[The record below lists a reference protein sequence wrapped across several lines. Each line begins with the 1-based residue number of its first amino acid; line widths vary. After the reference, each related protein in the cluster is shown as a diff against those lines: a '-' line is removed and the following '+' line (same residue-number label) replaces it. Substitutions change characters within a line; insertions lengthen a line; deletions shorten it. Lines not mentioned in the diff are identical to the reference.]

1 MRAGEGRVVAV
12 VVTYDRLALLR
23 EALPA
28 VLAQDRRVDAVVV
41 VDNASTDGTAAWVR
55 AEHPGADLVELP
67 VNTGGAGG
75 FAAGVARALSAHD
88 AGWVWLLDDDTV
100 PSPTALR
107 ELLACTTTGGTSGGR
122 AGERVDL
129 VASRVLWTD
138 GREHPMNT
146 PRPRPGASRA
156 ERAAAARADAVPV
169 RSASF
174 VSVLVRA
181 ERVREVGLPLAAY
194 FLWNDDFEF
203 TTRVLRGRRGLASR
217 RSVVEHRTRVF
228 GDTAADPGERF
239 YVEVRNK
246 LWLFGRSRGLAPWE
260 KALYGAS
267 TLRRWARTW
276 RGSRRRGVLL
286 AAGLRGLRD
295 GLLTAPRS
303 TAEVLAAAGAPA
315 SARSLAP
322 VRPGSPSAG
331 GAPPADGPLPFSL
344 LLPYYRADRADL
356 LRRAF
361 TSAVHDQ
368 HRRPDEV
375 VLVQDGPVDAALA
388 TAVDALVAG
397 SPVPVRVV
405 RRPVNGG
412 LAAALRD
419 GLAACRHDV
428 VARMD
433 ADDVCLPE
441 RFARQLPLL
450 EAGADLVGSGLAE
463 LEGTAEGE
471 ERVVARRTPPLDHAA
486 ITARARFHSPFNHP
500 TVVYRRSAVD
510 AAGGYRD
517 LPLLEDYWLFA
528 RMVAAGARTAN
539 VPDPLV
545 LYRVDAG
552 SYARRGG
559 ARLALAELRLQ
570 RELLHEGFTGPLVFA
585 RNVAVRGGYRF
596 LPEAVRRRGYR
607 AVFARGRS

>member
-1 MRAGEGRVVAV
+1 VRAGEERVVAV
-12 VVTYDRLALLR
+12 VVTHDRLPLLR
-23 EALPA
+23 AALPA
-28 VLAQDRRVDAVVV
+28 VAAQERPVDAVVV
-41 VDNASTDGTAAWVR
+41 VDNASADGTAAWVR
-55 AEHPGADLVELP
+55 QEHPGADLVELP
-67 VNTGGAGG
+67 QNTGGAGG
-75 FAAGVARALSAHD
+75 FAVGLARALTAHD

-100 PSPTALR
+100 PSPTALG
-107 ELLACTTTGGTSGGR
+107 ELLRCAASPVR
-122 AGERVDL
+122 PDL

-156 ERAAAARADAVPV
+156 QVAAAADVDAVPV

-181 ERVREVGLPLAAY
+181 ERVHEVGLPLASY

-203 TTRVLRGRRGLASR
+203 TTRLLRGRSGLASR

-239 YVEVRNK
+239 SLEVRNK

-260 KALYGAS
+260 KVLYGGS
-267 TLRRWARTW
+267 TVRRWVRTY
-276 RGSRRRGVLL
+276 RGSSRRDVLRS
-286 AAGLRGLRD
+286 AALRGLRE
-295 GLLTAPRS
+295 GLLTAPRP
-303 TAEVLAAAGAPA
+303 TAEVLASAGAPA
-315 SARSLAP
+315 STRSLLRPPAP
-322 VRPGSPSAG
+322 VG
-331 GAPPADGPLPFSL
+331 GAVPPPALGALPFSL
-344 LLPYYRADRADL
+344 LLPCYRGDRPEL

-361 TSAVHDQ
+361 TSAVQDQ

-375 VLVQDGPVDAALA
+375 VLVQDGPVDDGL
-388 TAVDALVAG
+388 ALVLEQLVAA

-419 GLAACRHDV
+419 GLEVCRHDV

-463 LEGTAEGE
+463 LEGTTAGE
-471 ERVVARRTPPLDHAA
+471 ERVVARRTPPLAHDA

-500 TVVYRRSAVD
+500 TVVYRRSVVA

-528 RMVAAGARTAN
+528 RMIAAGARTAN
-539 VPDPLV
+539 VADALV
-545 LYRVDAG
+545 LYRVDGG

-559 ARLALAELRLQ
+559 ARLAVAELRLQ
-570 RELLHEGFTGPLVFA
+570 RELLRSGFVGPGAFL
-585 RNVAVRGGYRF
+585 RNVVVRGGYRF
-596 LPEAVRRRGYR
+596 LPEGVRRTGYR

>member
-1 MRAGEGRVVAV
+1 VRAGEERVVAV
-12 VVTYDRLALLR
+12 VVTHDRLALLR
-23 EALPA
+23 AALPA
-28 VLAQDRRVDAVVV
+28 VATQDRRPDAVVV
-41 VDNASTDGTAAWVR
+41 VDNASADGTSAWVR
-55 AEHPGADLVELP
+55 QHHPDADLVELP
-67 VNTGGAGG
+67 QNTGGAGG
-75 FAAGVARALSAHD
+75 FAVGLARALTAHD

-100 PSPTALR
+100 PSPTALA
-107 ELLACTTTGGTSGGR
+107 ELLRC
-122 AGERVDL
+122 AGSPLRPDL
-129 VASRVLWTD
+129 VASRVVWTD

-146 PRPRPGASRA
+146 PRARPGAPRA
-156 ERAAAARADAVPV
+156 QVAAAADVDAVPV

-203 TTRVLRGRRGLASR
+203 TTRVLRGRTGLASR
-217 RSVVEHRTRVF
+217 RSVVEHRTRLF

-260 KALYGAS
+260 KVLYGGS
-267 TLRRWARTW
+267 TLRRWVRTY
-276 RGSRRRGVLL
+276 RGSSRRGVLR
-286 AAGLRGLRD
+286 AAALRGLRD
-295 GLLTAPRS
+295 GLVTAPRP
-303 TAEVLAAAGAPA
+303 TAEVLASAGAPP
-315 SARSLAP
+315 SVRRLIPAP
-322 VRPGSPSAG
+322 AVG
-331 GAPPADGPLPFSL
+331 GAEPPTGAGPGELPFSL
-344 LLPYYRADRADL
+344 LLPYYREDRPEL

-361 TSAVHDQ
+361 TSAVHEQ

-388 TAVDALVAG
+388 AVVTELVAA
-397 SPVPVRVV
+397 SPVPVQVV

-419 GLAACRHDV
+419 GLDACRHDV

-441 RFARQLPLL
+441 RFACQLPLV

-463 LEGTAEGE
+463 LEGTTAGE
-471 ERVVARRTPPLDHAA
+471 ERVVARRTPPLAHDA

-500 TVVYRRSAVD
+500 TVVYRRSVVA

-539 VPDPLV
+539 VAEPLV
-545 LYRVDAG
+545 LYRVDGG

-559 ARLALAELRLQ
+559 ARLAVAELRLQ
-570 RELLHEGFTGPLVFA
+570 RELLRMGFTGPLAFA
-585 RNVAVRGGYRF
+585 RNVLVRGGYRF
-596 LPEAVRRRGYR
+596 LPEAVRRTGYR
-607 AVFARGRS
+607 AVFARGRA